1 MKRVLT
7 RSILVTIATL
17 LSVACT
23 PSHEGDLQ
31 QALDRLDEALILRG
45 DVAEIKDAHI
55 AIHRTTLENKSL
67 SYEQQLFNVEKLIGL
82 YYKYQLD
89 STIVW
94 LQRGITLAS
103 QAGDTAQK
111 DSFKLQ
117 TSYIYST
124 AGLYDEASSL
134 LQSVDTTRLNSATL
148 ELYYAAQHSYN
159 RELREYSPDPTIRE
173 HATNLEEY
181 YMNLL
186 IGLESDSLERH
197 KYLCVKYCNLGKWEK
212 VPNELDHILPILDPD
227 SQEFAYYTYFKALSV
242 GDNRGTP
249 EEFATHL
256 ARSARADMMSCTRDY
271 ASLSMLSEMLFHMG
285 DVERAFHYIKIAM
298 EDASFYN
305 SRLRPWQVATL
316 MPVIEKSYSDKVNK
330 QQFHLTIAVILISVL
345 SAITLLFLFLN
356 TRHTHQLKQTKR
368 QLEGVNRRLE
378 EYIVR
383 LSEQNAKEHT
393 LSAEL
398 LEANTVKEQYI
409 GLFLVI
415 CSDYIDI
422 LKSYHNNVLK
432 KLSRGSADSLRK
444 ELEVSKI
451 VQQAEEDF
459 YVNFDNAFLNLY
471 PTFVEEFN
479 TLLREECQ
487 ITLKKPHT
495 LNTELRIFALIKLGI
510 TDSSRI
516 ASLLRY
522 SVNTIYNYR
531 SGVKNKAKVL
541 RNDFEDS
548 IKQIG
553 TLRH

>member
-1 MKRVLT
+1 MQRVLI
-7 RSILVTIATL
+7 RSVLVTIATL
-17 LSVACT
+17 LTVACT
-23 PSHEGDLQ
+23 PSHEGELQ
-31 QALDRLDEALILRG
+31 QALDRLDEALMLRG
-45 DVAEIKDAHI
+45 DVAKIKDAHI
-55 AIHRTTLENKSL
+55 AIHRTALENKSL
-67 SYEQQLFNVEKLIGL
+67 SYEQQLFNVEKLIDL

-94 LQRGITLAS
+94 LQRGVTLAS

-111 DSFKLQ
+111 DGFKLQ

-134 LQSVDTTRLNSATL
+134 LQSIDTTRLNSETL

-173 HATNLEEY
+173 QATNLEKY
-181 YMNLL
+181 YMDLL
-186 IGLESDSLERH
+186 IGHESDSLERH
-197 KYLCVKYCNLGKWEK
+197 KYLCVKYSNLGEWEK
-212 VPNELDHILPILDPD
+212 VPNELDHILPTLDPE

-249 EEFATHL
+249 EEFTTHL
-256 ARSARADMMSCTRDY
+256 ARSARADIMSCTKDY

-285 DVERAFHYIKIAM
+285 DVERAFRYIKISM
-298 EDASFYN
+298 EDAILYN
-305 SRLRPWQVATL
+305 SRLRPWQVATM
-316 MPVIEKSYSDKVNK
+316 MPIIEKTYNDKMNS
-330 QQFHLTIAVILISVL
+330 QQRMLTWLVVIISLL
-345 SAITLLFLFLN
+345 SIVTFFSFLLQN
-356 TRHTHQLKQTKR
+356 RKKR
-368 QLEGVNRRLE
+368 QIRQAKMQLEEMNQQME

-383 LSEQNAKEHT
+383 LSEQNAKEHS
-393 LSAEL
+393 LLAEL
-398 LEANTVKEQYI
+398 SEANAVKEQYI

-415 CSDYIDI
+415 CSNYIDL

-432 KLSRGSADSLRK
+432 KISRGSVESLRK
-444 ELEVSKI
+444 ELENSRI
-451 VQQAEEDF
+451 IHEAEEEF
-459 YVNFDNAFLNLY
+459 YANFDNAFLTLY

-479 TLLREECQ
+479 ALLQEESH
-487 ITLKKPHT
+487 ITLKNPRT

-531 SGVKNKAKVL
+531 SGVKSKAKIS
-541 RNDFEDS
+541 RDDFEDN
-548 IKQIG
+548 IKKIG
-553 TLRH
+553 VARE